1 MRAAPGRV
9 GVIGIDIGSRYIKL
23 VALGWRR
30 RSWQVN
36 ACLMHETGDN
46 PVAALRA
53 ALQLLP
59 ASLRRKPLRVA
70 IALPTSELLI
80 KTVRLPRGLEH
91 EQIDLALRIEC
102 GQAEGSEKLYLDYR
116 LLNSPDQGEGP
127 EQLLAVACRQSLM
140 DSSLAALNAIGIG
153 PALVAAD
160 VMLIADVMS
169 SVSDSPDLELF
180 VDVGATGVRL
190 YQMRSGVP
198 GYSRSHVMLNNSSVV
213 SDPDA
218 YLLLLRRAVQQYR
231 MFDMLSK
238 PANLFVYGG
247 GVALSAVRDFL
258 QQSFGLPV
266 QCIAPFSDRRIC
278 GRAQFTPPA
287 QLHESAF
294 TLAYMLAR
302 QDVLC
307 E

>member
-1 MRAAPGRV
+1 V

-127 EQLLAVACRQSLM
+127 EQLLAVACR
-140 DSSLAALNAIGIG
+140 
-153 PALVAAD
+153 
-160 VMLIADVMS
+160 
-169 SVSDSPDLELF
+169 
-180 VDVGATGVRL
+180 
-190 YQMRSGVP
+190 
-198 GYSRSHVMLNNSSVV
+198 
-213 SDPDA
+213 
-218 YLLLLRRAVQQYR
+218 
-231 MFDMLSK
+231 
-238 PANLFVYGG
+238 
-247 GVALSAVRDFL
+247 
-258 QQSFGLPV
+258 
-266 QCIAPFSDRRIC
+266 
-278 GRAQFTPPA
+278 
-287 QLHESAF
+287 
-294 TLAYMLAR
+294 
-302 QDVLC
+302 
-307 E
+307 